1 MQITKIVTNNISQK
15 ESGVCGEFSVTL
27 DDSLCIHKILVVSG
41 EKGLFITFPN
51 TGEMRRFSK
60 AKRYMD
66 IVHPTNNSLR
76 QYIQKEVLIKYN
88 EELEKLG

>member
-1 MQITKIVTNNISQK
+1 MQITKIVTNNISPK
-15 ESGVCGEFSVTL
+15 ESGVCGEFSITL

-41 EKGLFITFPN
+41 GKGLFVTFPN

>member
-1 MQITKIVTNNISQK
+1 MQITKIVTNNISPK
-15 ESGVCGEFSVTL
+15 ESGVCGEFSITL

-41 EKGLFITFPN
+41 EKGLFVTFPN

>member
-1 MQITKIVTNNISQK
+1 MQITKIVTNNISPK

-88 EELEKLG
+88 AELEKLG

>member
-1 MQITKIVTNNISQK
+1 MQITKIVTNNISPK

-41 EKGLFITFPN
+41 EKGFFITFPN

>member
-1 MQITKIVTNNISQK
+1 MQITKIVTNNISPK
-15 ESGVCGEFSVTL
+15 ESGVCGEFSITL

-41 EKGLFITFPN
+41 EKGLFVTFPN

-60 AKRYMD
+60 AKRYTD

>member
-1 MQITKIVTNNISQK
+1 MQITKIVTNNISPK

-27 DDSLCIHKILVVSG
+27 DDSICIHKILVVSG

>member
-1 MQITKIVTNNISQK
+1 MQITKIVTNNISPK

-76 QYIQKEVLIKYN
+76 QYMQKEVLIKYN

>member
-1 MQITKIVTNNISQK
+1 MQITKIVTNNISPK
-15 ESGVCGEFSVTL
+15 ESGVCGEFSITL

-41 EKGLFITFPN
+41 EKGLFVTFPN

-76 QYIQKEVLIKYN
+76 QYIQKEVIIKYN

>member
-1 MQITKIVTNNISQK
+1 MQITKIVTNNISPK
-15 ESGVCGEFSVTL
+15 DSGVCGEFSVTL

>member
-1 MQITKIVTNNISQK
+1 MQITKIVTNNISPK

-66 IVHPTNNSLR
+66 IVHPTNNFLR

>member
-1 MQITKIVTNNISQK
+1 MQITKIVTNNISPK

-66 IVHPTNNSLR
+66 IVHPINNSLR

>member
-1 MQITKIVTNNISQK
+1 MQITKIVTNNISPK

-88 EELEKLG
+88 KELEKLG

>member
-1 MQITKIVTNNISQK
+1 MQITKIVTNNISPK

-60 AKRYMD
+60 AKRYID

>member
-1 MQITKIVTNNISQK
+1 MQITKIVTNNISPK
-15 ESGVCGEFSVTL
+15 ESGVCAEFSVTL

>member
-1 MQITKIVTNNISQK
+1 MQITKIVTNNISPK
-15 ESGVCGEFSVTL
+15 ESGVCGEFSITL
-27 DDSLCIHKILVVSG
+27 DDSLCVHKILVVSG
-41 EKGLFITFPN
+41 EKGLFVTFPN

>member
-1 MQITKIVTNNISQK
+1 MQITKIVTNSISPK
-15 ESGVCGEFSVTL
+15 ESGVCGEFSITL

-41 EKGLFITFPN
+41 EKGLFVTFPN

>member
-1 MQITKIVTNNISQK
+1 MQITKIVTNNISPK
-15 ESGVCGEFSVTL
+15 ESGVCGDFSVTL

>member
-1 MQITKIVTNNISQK
+1 MQITKIVTNNISPK

>member
-1 MQITKIVTNNISQK
+1 MQITKIVTNNISPK

-76 QYIQKEVLIKYN
+76 QYIQTEVLIKYN

>member
-1 MQITKIVTNNISQK
+1 MQITKIVTNNISPK
-15 ESGVCGEFSVTL
+15 ESGVCGEFSVIL

-66 IVHPTNNSLR
+66 IVHPINNSLR

>member
-1 MQITKIVTNNISQK
+1 MQITKIVTNNISPK
-15 ESGVCGEFSVTL
+15 ESGVCGEFSITL

-41 EKGLFITFPN
+41 EKGLFVTFPN

-60 AKRYMD
+60 AKRYID

>member
-1 MQITKIVTNNISQK
+1 MQITKIVTNNISPK
-15 ESGVCGEFSVTL
+15 ELGVCGEFSVTL

-60 AKRYMD
+60 AKRYTD

>member
-1 MQITKIVTNNISQK
+1 MQITKIVTNNISPK

-27 DDSLCIHKILVVSG
+27 DASLCIHKILVVSG